1 MLEPCRQRDLA
12 LEARAGD
19 AGNEIR
25 VEHLDDDAAAEQRVA
40 REEHVRL
47 SAGAQL
53 AFEDVRAPQ
62 RALNALAKARRVG
75 AHSALP
81 QVSDAETYRLT
92 PAAPAWRV
100 RIRRSGN
107 RVTSHFAGIGLGA
120 GRHCRPASSVF
131 ASL

>member
-1 MLEPCRQRDLA
+1 MLQPCRQHDLA
-12 LEARAGD
+12 LEARARD
-19 AGNEIR
+19 AGDER
-25 VEHLDDDAAAEQRVA
+25 WVEHLDDDAAAEPRIA
-40 REEHVRL
+40 REEHARL

-92 PAAPAWRV
+92 PAAPAWKARKTRSGKRV
-100 RIRRSGN
+100 RAGN
-107 RVTSHFAGIGLGA
+107 E
-120 GRHCRPASSVF
+120 
-131 ASL
+131 